1 MQLLKGLE
9 EHFAQ
14 DPSLINTIFVYE
26 DAKLNF
32 GRFKIPIKSEKM
44 LQIMTKLFIQGGT
57 ILDAVWSDEYRQMIA
72 QTRTMEGKTMKL
84 AELRHTLR
92 SLGARCA
99 LPKNAISD
107 DREQTTIIRM
117 MAEMNDKGAA
127 SEPMSII
134 TEDEHRSEPIVIHA
148 TGSPPAPV
156 PILPTS
162 PPGGSPMV
170 LGDSWRIMVDGMR
183 LPSGDPMIG
192 SSKFAYDP
200 ACEAW
205 RIELPQAVMPK
216 SGEIRLCFSTTQFGH
231 HQATTNNKHFDI
243 EACIKPHSR
252 AIEGATPWTFQL
264 VTQLYPSKAKRASFL
279 FRGPKSPQASCQKP

>member
-1 MQLLKGLE
+1 
-9 EHFAQ
+9 
-14 DPSLINTIFVYE
+14 
-26 DAKLNF
+26 
-32 GRFKIPIKSEKM
+32 
-44 LQIMTKLFIQGGT
+44 
-57 ILDAVWSDEYRQMIA
+57 
-72 QTRTMEGKTMKL
+72 
-84 AELRHTLR
+84 
-92 SLGARCA
+92 
-99 LPKNAISD
+99 
-107 DREQTTIIRM
+107 
-117 MAEMNDKGAA
+117 
-127 SEPMSII
+127 
-134 TEDEHRSEPIVIHA
+134 
-148 TGSPPAPV
+148 
-156 PILPTS
+156 
-162 PPGGSPMV
+162 MV

-264 VTQLYPSKAKRASFL
+264 VTQLYPKQSQTSLFSLSWPKVPAGELPEAVIMYVVARDDAEPLNRVITNQLDIDYVQEQSMREFVPQQHQQAQVQQQAMFGQHTIPQHHVKTPPFPMVNYPSTSTSPPVMIPLMQPYNYPQHANDRNWSSAHSPPIGLEPHGTTIPMDTAAFCGSGGYGRKNRNRNRNKNRNNHGGSVNNNNRSFNPRNN
-279 FRGPKSPQASCQKP
+279 FSDNY